1 MILKHISI
9 LSIMAIIAGIP
20 ISPLVRDNAA
30 VNENKH
36 FTGIESTVVAPHVPA
51 DISRYYIKPTLCKI
65 IDISEPL
72 YKQLK
77 MCKEQ
82 RKEWFKI

>member
-1 MILKHISI
+1 MILKHISM
-9 LSIMAIIAGIP
+9 LSVMAIIAAVARVP
-20 ISPLVRDNAA
+20 MMDMH
-30 VNENKH
+30 VNENKY

-65 IDISEPL
+65 IDVNEPL
-72 YKQLK
+72 HKQLK